1 MTTTNNIT
9 GDMIFSKSS
18 DSYRDNY
25 DTIFGKKPKES
36 KTIVLMDRN
45 LAGEQIN
52 QLQDNILASM
62 RLLDEDYK
70 QYNYNVFITAS
81 LKEKKLED

>member
-1 MTTTNNIT
+1 MTTVNEIT

-18 DSYRDNY
+18 DLYRDNY
-25 DTIFGKKPKES
+25 DAIFGKKPKEQ

-52 QLQDNILASM
+52 QLQDNLLASM
-62 RLLDEDYK
+62 HLLDADYK
-70 QYNYNVFITAS
+70 QYNYNVFITAN
-81 LKEKKLED
+81 KKGND